1 MRNYDA
7 YRYGYEPTER
17 ASARWAD
24 RRELEKRLIR
34 IDLKDEKYPA
44 SGLPLLSD
52 GRVAYVNSDD
62 SHGLIMG
69 STGSKKSRLLAMPM
83 MEIFARSGKSVI
95 VTDPKG
101 ELYDRTSGLFAKEGY
116 RIQVINLRQP
126 RSSNGW
132 NPLNE
137 AIELFKSGR
146 EDAANA
152 SLSDFANVV
161 FPQREGSY
169 DHFWEQSSRALFTG
183 MLLMQLERPELWNE
197 LSLRTARQIVDGI
210 NKNAILDTRQ
220 IIQTYPAN
228 SLARYNMNAMLTGT
242 EGTTSNV
249 LVSFLAGVSFLFG
262 DNALLDMLSRQ
273 EVDFADIG
281 RHKTALYIIMPD
293 EKTTL
298 HQLVSLCIKQC
309 YVNLIGEAQ
318 QSANHTLPVR
328 VNFLLDE
335 FSNLPPIPDMSSMIS
350 AARSRNIRFYLFI
363 QSLHQLKSKYGED
376 ADTIRGNCND
386 WVYLTSREVEMLQEL
401 QTLCGTD
408 YETGKPLI
416 SLSQLQRLDKEK
428 GEVLILCGRLYP
440 YMGRLADIDQYPFSD
455 VAALPLPN
463 LDVKPYEPL
472 DSETVLTRSSEGEQN
487 AYDIQ
492 SFDEAFE
499 KAESTGL
506 PVRFRFGHWSG
517 RPMLWLA
524 KPLPKSEC
532 PPGLRCLK
540 LLSCLCLPHA
550 ERMMHFEYDK
560 IAECLLPKLLWAI
573 FDYDEISLLVSG
585 PQSAADP
592 LPPPLITLPKRDE
605 LNEMLKTNEERMGT
619 LPTGETISWL
629 FDGGIVD
636 ENGRFDM
643 SRGCEVLSRG
653 FKIRVIVAESVV
665 GDEDEDEDSQEDRP
679 EPEDLE
685 ETETEDVLSHIIVD
699 GDDGDDDEDED
710 DDDDDD
716 SSAPDDHQE
725 IVNLW
730 MNELFGAGGLGK
742 KKSGGEDDEEES

>member
-7 YRYGYEPTER
+7 YRYGYEPIGR

-34 IDLKDEKYPA
+34 IDLEEEKYPA

-83 MEIFARSGKSVI
+83 MEIFARSGESVI

-116 RIQVINLRQP
+116 RIQVINLREP
-126 RSSNGW
+126 HFSNGW
-132 NPLNE
+132 NPMNE
-137 AIELFKSGR
+137 AIELYRSGR

-152 SLSDFANVV
+152 SLTDFANLV

-169 DHFWEQSSRALFTG
+169 DHFWEQSSRSLFTG
-183 MLLMQLERPELWNE
+183 MLLMQLEKPELWNE

-210 NKNAILDTRQ
+210 NRGAALDTRQ
-220 IIQTYPAN
+220 IVQTYPAS
-228 SLARYNMNAMLTGT
+228 SLARYNMNAMLTGS

-249 LVSFLAGVSFLFG
+249 LVSFLAGVSFLFA

-281 RHKTALYIIMPD
+281 HHKTALYIIMPD

-318 QSANHTLPVR
+318 RCKDHTLPLR

-440 YMGRLADIDQYPFSD
+440 YMGRLADIDEYPFSG
-455 VAALPLPN
+455 VPALPLPD

-472 DSETVLTRSSEGEQN
+472 DSSTVLSRSSNVPQN
-487 AYDIQ
+487 AYGAE
-492 SFDEAFE
+492 SFDEARE
-499 KAESTGL
+499 KAL
-506 PVRFRFGHWSG
+506 ADKKPVLFRFGHWEG
-517 RPMLWLA
+517 CPMLWHA
-524 KPLPKSEC
+524 SPLPDKDC
-532 PPGLRCLK
+532 PTGLKCLR
-540 LLSCLCLPHA
+540 LISYDCLPYPDS
-550 ERMMHFEYDK
+550 MLYCDCDK
-560 IAECLLPKLLWAI
+560 IKKSYLPKLTWAL
-573 FDYDEISLLVSG
+573 FDYEEISLLV
-585 PQSAADP
+585 PQGKRGLRS
-592 LPPPLITLPKRDE
+592 PLITLPSFE
-605 LNEMLKTNEERMGT
+605 AIETMLETAEQRVGR
-619 LPTGETISWL
+619 LRTGQAISWMY
-629 FDGGIVD
+629 DGGVVD
-636 ENGRFDM
+636 EDGFFDP
-643 SRGCEVLSRG
+643 SPDCEMASRG
-653 FKIRVIVAESVV
+653 FRLCVVVANDAV
-665 GDEDEDEDSQEDRP
+665 GDDMEEEEVAPLEWLEDDGEDEYDEDYEDEDEE
-679 EPEDLE
+679 
-685 ETETEDVLSHIIVD
+685 
-699 GDDGDDDEDED
+699 DDEDED
-710 DDDDDD
+710 DEDDDDGEEISQEELNRLFDTLYGDRDTFSED
-716 SSAPDDHQE
+716 SGEAD
-725 IVNLW
+725 
-730 MNELFGAGGLGK
+730 
-742 KKSGGEDDEEES
+742 SGDEDSEEDP